1 MGRRRAKVVPYLYNI
16 SGNEAATNVSM
27 YQNGVEADTYV
38 YPMSWSLITVE
49 FDQPMIFDESLGQ
62 LEFYPGVIFNNVS
75 LYKKSINGKV
85 DDIFESHLGL
95 SNIVTQDS
103 STLLLESN
111 ELDIFS
117 DVTWSIFSG
126 KPV

>member
-1 MGRRRAKVVPYLYNI
+1 
-16 SGNEAATNVSM
+16 M